1 LSRVTPEVSVVIP
14 TRSRWRL
21 LAATLEGALRQ
32 ADVEH
37 EVVVVDD
44 GSTDETFRRLKELD
58 EPRLRVVHHETS
70 RHLPAARN
78 SGIAAARGEWIA
90 FLDDDD
96 LWSPRKLRSLLDAAQ
111 ARDAVFAYSAGVVID
126 PHGTVLQT
134 WPAPDAEDLLQ
145 LLLRGNWIPAGGS
158 NPIASADVVRRL
170 GGFDEGLRHF
180 AEWDMWIRLSAG
192 GRAAACPEPLV
203 AYVLHSENMVLVDSR
218 AVVRELGRFV
228 AKHRRR
234 AATYGVTP
242 DRVVPDR
249 MGARR
254 WLGWAHARAGR
265 RLRAAG
271 WYASA
276 ALAPSPYG
284 RRQSLADA
292 GRALL
297 GAVPMDRRPV
307 IDEEAIRAAGWLAD
321 YGLRSSR

>member
-1 LSRVTPEVSVVIP
+1 MTPEVSVVIP
-14 TRSRWRL
+14 THSRWRL
-21 LAATLEGALRQ
+21 LARTLEGALGQ

-44 GSTDETFRRLKELD
+44 GSTDETPE
-58 EPRLRVVHHETS
+58 RLRQLDQPRVRVVRHETS

-96 LWSPRKLRSLLDAAQ
+96 LWSPRKLRTLLDAARG
-111 ARDAVFAYSAGVVID
+111 RDAVFAYSAGVVVD
-126 PHGTVLQT
+126 PELEIVQS
-134 WPAPDAEDLLQ
+134 WPAPDAESALH

-158 NPIASADVVRRL
+158 NPIARADVVRRV

-180 AEWDMWIRLSAG
+180 AEWDMWIRLSAA

-228 AKHRRR
+228 AKHRRL
-234 AATYGVTP
+234 AETYGVTP

-276 ALAPSPYG
+276 ALRPSPYG
-284 RRQSLADA
+284 RRQALADA

-297 GAVPMDRRPV
+297 GAIPADRRPA
-307 IDEEAIRAAGWLAD
+307 IDEETSRAAGWLAD
-321 YGLRSSR
+321 YGLRP